1 MISLS
6 FPAMSEPA
14 ALLTVISTL
23 ALAATSY
30 GRNRSAFR
38 RIPAATAISIALP
51 ILIAVLDEI
60 LGLDGK
66 VACDIAIAIPPLL
79 IFRLK
84 RNQSLILLL
93 LSIISI
99 AVSIYARISGQE
111 FMATNAF
118 CTISLLCILILFIS
132 EMRRKLISAADIT
145 ASLSISEVFSD
156 AIYMILTCGILCF
169 CLTTSVIEPLRPFF
183 NVSLTT
189 VSCALFALTL
199 IRHDSGH
206 PFVLLNNFEKEIM
219 AACYRHTKERIGQG
233 DQKDIMNSVIFKRI
247 LKLFEDKMPFLDDE
261 FTLTKLAEQLF
272 TNRIYVSRAISEC
285 SGMNFCQFVNTYRIR
300 YSIECARLNPRLKI
314 SEMATM
320 CGFKTQ
326 SSYNQAFRKYTGENP
341 SDWVRRN
348 FRKNNS
354 EAVLQN

>member
-51 ILIAVLDEI
+51 IPIPLPDDS

-66 VACDIAIAIPPLL
+66 VACDID
-79 IFRLK
+79 
-84 RNQSLILLL
+84 
-93 LSIISI
+93 
-99 AVSIYARISGQE
+99 ISGQE
-111 FMATNAF
+111 LMATNAF

-219 AACYRHTKERIGQG
+219 AACDRHTKERIGQG

>member
-14 ALLTVISTL
+14 SLLTVISTL

-30 GRNRSAFR
+30 SQNRSAFK

-51 ILIAVLDEI
+51 ILIAILDEI

-66 VACDIAIAIPPLL
+66 VACDIGLAIPPLL

-84 RNQSLILLL
+84 RSQSLMLLILDTM
-93 LSIISI
+93 SI
-99 AVSIYARISGQE
+99 AVSIYAYVSGQ
-111 FMATNAF
+111 MLLTTNV
-118 CTISLLCILILFIS
+118 CCIISLLCILILFIS
-132 EMRRKLISAADIT
+132 EMRKKLITAADIT
-145 ASLSISEVFSD
+145 ASMSISEIFSD
-156 AIYMILTCGILCF
+156 AIYMILTCGIFCF
-169 CLTTSVIEPLRPFF
+169 CLTTSVIENLRPFF
-183 NVSLTT
+183 SVSLTT

-206 PFVLLNNFEKEIM
+206 PFVVLNSFEKQIM
-219 AACYRHTKERIGQG
+219 AACYRQTKDRIGTG
-233 DQKDIMNSVIFKRI
+233 DQKDIMTTVLFKRV
-247 LKLFEDKMPFLDDE
+247 LRLFEDKMPFLDEE
-261 FTLTKLAEQLF
+261 FNLSKLSELLF
-272 TNRIYVSRAISEC
+272 TNRVYVSRAISEC
-285 SGMNFCQFVNTYRIR
+285 SGMNFCQFINTYRIR
-300 YSIECARLNPRLKI
+300 YSIECVRHNPRLKI

-341 SDWVRRN
+341 SDWIRRN
-348 FRKNNS
+348 FGKNKS